1 MLVFQLFTLQLPSEN
16 INLIEKTITIR
27 PTINYLYLTLS
38 YDTEQYSISKHHPET
53 IYDWKQFIS
62 LWIKIIKEDTKLF
75 NINFKKLELNVDYVL
90 APVYITNT
98 ITIIGIFL
106 INHKNTITTTNTN
119 TTNTTNTTTNT
130 NTTNTKITYHLL
142 SSIKP
147 CNYKNKLNHNKYNL
161 FYGILDRD
169 KDKDTTIQDNT
180 QEFILDTS
188 LNTMS
193 DIKTKTKLKT
203 NTNTNKKITIP
214 LKRILQ
220 NSMNYLPKLEIKLRK
235 TSQNLLNP

>member
-53 IYDWKQFIS
+53 VYDWKKFIS
-62 LWIKIIKEDTKLF
+62 LWLKTIKEDTKIF
-75 NINFKKLELNVDYVL
+75 NIDFEKLELNIDYVL

-106 INHKNTITTTNTN
+106 INHKNTIT
-119 TTNTTNTTTNT
+119 

-142 SSIKP
+142 SSINP

-180 QEFILDTS
+180 QKFILDTS
-188 LNTMS
+188 LNTMT

>member
-38 YDTEQYSISKHHPET
+38 YDTKQYSISKHHPET
-53 IYDWKQFIS
+53 VYDWKQFIS
-62 LWIKIIKEDTKLF
+62 LWIKIIKEDTKIF
-75 NINFKKLELNVDYVL
+75 NIDFEKLELNIDYVL

-106 INHKNTITTTNTN
+106 INHKTTITTTITTTNTN
-119 TTNTTNTTTNT
+119 TTN
-130 NTTNTKITYHLL
+130 TNTKITYHLL

-169 KDKDTTIQDNT
+169 KDKDTTIQDT
-180 QEFILDTS
+180 QPLKHQKFILDTS
-188 LNTMS
+188 LNTMT

-203 NTNTNKKITIP
+203 NTNKNKKITIP

-235 TSQNLLNP
+235 ISQNLLNP

>member
-53 IYDWKQFIS
+53 VYDWKKFIS
-62 LWIKIIKEDTKLF
+62 LWLKTLKEDTKIF
-75 NINFKKLELNVDYVL
+75 NIDFEKLELNIDYVL

-106 INHKNTITTTNTN
+106 INHKNTITTTI
-119 TTNTTNTTTNT
+119 TTT

-147 CNYKNKLNHNKYNL
+147 CNYKNKLNYNKYNL

-180 QEFILDTS
+180 QKFILDTS
-188 LNTMS
+188 LNTMT

>member
-1 MLVFQLFTLQLPSEN
+1 MLVFQLFTLQLSSEN

-53 IYDWKQFIS
+53 VYDWKQFIS
-62 LWIKIIKEDTKLF
+62 LWIKLIKEDTKLF
-75 NINFKKLELNVDYVL
+75 NINFEKLELNVDYVL

-106 INHKNTITTTNTN
+106 INHKNTITTTNT
-119 TTNTTNTTTNT
+119 TN
-130 NTTNTKITYHLL
+130 TNTKITYHLL

-169 KDKDTTIQDNT
+169 KDKDTTIQDT
-180 QEFILDTS
+180 QTLKHQEFILDTS
-188 LNTMS
+188 LNSMS
-193 DIKTKTKLKT
+193 DINTKTKLKT
-203 NTNTNKKITIP
+203 NININKKITIP